1 MKTILTEEAPIPKG
15 HYAQGIL
22 VGGFLFIS
30 GQLPIDPVTGNLVPG
45 GMEEQ
50 AIQAFR
56 NLEAVVKASGGSR
69 EDVVKVTVYIP
80 DISQW
85 NTVNRIYGEF
95 FGNHKPARS
104 VVPTRD
110 LHFGA
115 LVEVEAVA
123 WIGRR
128 RRTH

>member
-30 GQLPIDPVTGNLVPG
+30 GQLPIDPITGNLVPG

-123 WIGRR
+123 WIGQR
-128 RRTH
+128 RRTP